1 VSAPVHS
8 EFHVVTSAPRKEQAR
23 TAIPAQTWRSL
34 EVCFDIE
41 QGNPKMPSTDE
52 NKPIGKPGQRN
63 RKGEQR
69 RQKSSPQQSPEPVQL
84 QTLGPDQQPDIKEP
98 SRALVASSADPATM
112 AAVAVTDVRSIHAVA
127 VADTSS
133 ISFQTIANAY
143 GDYTNKSLQETRSFV
158 VKLMDVRSLDK
169 AIEIQAEFARQAYGT
184 FVAESQKICG
194 LYSEFARQIFNPWE
208 GFVAKVTRATR

>member
-1 VSAPVHS
+1 
-8 EFHVVTSAPRKEQAR
+8 
-23 TAIPAQTWRSL
+23 
-34 EVCFDIE
+34 
-41 QGNPKMPSTDE
+41 MPSTDE

-69 RQKSSPQQSPEPVQL
+69 RQKSGPQQSPEPVQL

-98 SRALVASSADPATM
+98 SRALVASSADAATI
-112 AAVAVTDVRSIHAVA
+112 VAVTDVHSIHAVA
-127 VADTSS
+127 VAETSS
-133 ISFQTIANAY
+133 ISLQTIANAY
-143 GDYTNKSLQETRSFV
+143 GDYTSKSLQETRSFV

-194 LYSEFARQIFNPWE
+194 LYGEFARQIFRPWE
-208 GFVAKVTRATR
+208 GFVATVTRAAR